1 MWHATIEKF
10 VDGQWVHCMNLRTS
24 SPGIQQLYRWI
35 ASKNGCDLRI
45 TVDRAVVCSFTQQQ
59 HSTISIQTIITLIK
73 HSRHRLS
80 AQRYSD
86 I

>member
-45 TVDRAVVCSFTQQQ
+45 TVDSTKDYSAAVLLYGEELERF
-59 HSTISIQTIITLIK
+59 L
-73 HSRHRLS
+73 L
-80 AQRYSD
+80 D
-86 I
+86 NW